1 MASRGDRWERE
12 RDRLSGDR
20 ERGRFVEEERER
32 ERDRVFMSGGRSHRD
47 HSDERFDRKYG
58 RTSYEDDIVRD
69 RRFYEDDRFDR
80 FDRRSDVRGDSY
92 DRHRVVL
99 EKERERDREYLRDPS
114 PRRPTLLRR
123 QSSLDTYDRR
133 PLPRFLDQ
141 RDELPPPARREDI
154 RREDLLREDY
164 HAPKYT
170 PIPLPKTRGLPP
182 ARRYDERFYEDIHVE
197 HDHLDEPLPRYPAER
212 IVEREIIREKEKE
225 KDKVVKEKRSRSR
238 DSRSTKRSHHRRG
251 RSRVSKSSSRSSSIS
266 SSSSSSSSSSG
277 GTTVKSA
284 KSSKSEYPK
293 KGKTRI
299 PLRLVSKRALIDIG
313 YPFVEEG
320 NVIVVQ
326 KALGQANIDYLLKLS
341 EEYKSSELE
350 ISAARSSAGDFV
362 RERREE
368 DIIRDRREEDII
380 RERREELII
389 HHETPAP
396 PPPPPPQI
404 QPQPQT
410 IVVSAPPPPPPVI
423 IEAAPRDAVELVDK
437 TVYRD
442 RERSRSSSS
451 RSRSRSRHRSHSRHH
466 THRHYRRS
474 HYRHSHSRH
483 SSHGSGG
490 VGLGLSGSSSDYALV
505 EQRHRSR
512 SRSGKEIRAEIRAL
526 EKELAVR
533 PRVSGERE
541 VIRTERLPNGEL
553 VVYEE
558 QVERIASHKP
568 ARIEKDKKGRM
579 SISVP
584 KYR

>member
-1 MASRGDRWERE
+1 MASRGDRWE

-80 FDRRSDVRGDSY
+80 LDRRSDVRGDSY
-92 DRHRVVL
+92 DRRVVM
-99 EKERERDREYLRDPS
+99 EKERDREYLRDPS

-141 RDELPPPARREDI
+141 RDEYPPPARREDI
-154 RREDLLREDY
+154 RREDILREDY

-182 ARRYDERFYEDIHVE
+182 A
-197 HDHLDEPLPRYPAER
+197 
-212 IVEREIIREKEKE
+212 
-225 KDKVVKEKRSRSR
+225 RSR

-350 ISAARSSAGDFV
+350 VSAARSSAGDF
-362 RERREE
+362 
-368 DIIRDRREEDII
+368 
-380 RERREELII
+380 RREELII

-396 PPPPPPQI
+396 PPPPPQPQP

-410 IVVSAPPPPPPVI
+410 IVVAAPAPPPPVI

-437 TVYRD
+437 TV
-442 RERSRSSSS
+442 
-451 RSRSRSRHRSHSRHH
+451 
-466 THRHYRRS
+466 
-474 HYRHSHSRH
+474 
-483 SSHGSGG
+483 
-490 VGLGLSGSSSDYALV
+490 
-505 EQRHRSR
+505 
-512 SRSGKEIRAEIRAL
+512 GKEIRAEIRAL
-526 EKELAVR
+526 EKELAIR

-558 QVERIASHKP
+558 QVERVASHKP
-568 ARIEKDKKGRM
+568 ARIEKDKKGPGPGRM
-579 SISVP
+579 
-584 KYR
+584 RAMLATLT

>member
-1 MASRGDRWERE
+1 MASRGDRWERDRLGGD
-12 RDRLSGDR
+12 RDRVQ
-20 ERGRFVEEERER
+20 ERGRFVEEDR

-80 FDRRSDVRGDSY
+80 LDRRSEIRGDSFDRR
-92 DRHRVVL
+92 VVM
-99 EKERERDREYLRDPS
+99 EKERDREYMRDSS

-141 RDELPPPARREDI
+141 REEFPVPVRREDI
-154 RREDLLREDY
+154 RRDDILRDDY

-182 ARRYDERFYEDIHVE
+182 PARRYDERFYEDIHVE
-197 HDHLDEPLPRYPAER
+197 HDHMDEPLPRYPAER

-313 YPFVEEG
+313 YPFVEE
-320 NVIVVQ
+320 
-326 KALGQANIDYLLKLS
+326 KKKLTIRMI
-341 EEYKSSELE
+341 SELE
-350 ISAARSSAGDFV
+350 ISAARSSAGDLF

-368 DIIRDRREEDII
+368 DIIRDRRGEEDII
-380 RERREELII
+380 RERREEVII
-389 HHETPAP
+389 HHEAPAP
-396 PPPPPPQI
+396 PPP
-404 QPQPQT
+404 PQPQT
-410 IVVSAPPPPPPVI
+410 IVVSAPAPPPPVI

-442 RERSRSSSS
+442 RSRSSSD

-483 SSHGSGG
+483 SHSRHSSHGSG
-490 VGLGLSGSSSDYALV
+490 VALGGSSSDYQLV
-505 EQRHRSR
+505 ERHRSR

-533 PRVSGERE
+533 PRVTGERE

-558 QVERIASHKP
+558 QVERVASHKP